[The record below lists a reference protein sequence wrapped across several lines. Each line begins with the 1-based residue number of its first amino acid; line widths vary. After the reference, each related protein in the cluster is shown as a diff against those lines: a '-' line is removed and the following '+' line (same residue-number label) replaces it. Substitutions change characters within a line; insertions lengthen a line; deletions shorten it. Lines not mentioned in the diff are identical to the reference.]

1 MIDFTSIQTVLLL
14 AGAAL
19 GGAALGVLAVGLWIR
34 GGFRR
39 S

>member
-1 MIDFTSIQTVLLL
+1 VLRVHHVGDVL

-19 GGAALGVLAVGLWIR
+19 GATGALLAVQV
-34 GGFRR
+34 F